1 MAGTKRPV
9 GLATDWAWSGMETK
23 SVIIK
28 VVGDAT
34 AFPSVADGVIRFTVP
49 AELNGMNLISIGA
62 HVYTASDGGTAINV
76 SLYNQTDSC
85 DMLSVQLTIDNSE
98 VDSAT
103 AATAATIDVTHD
115 DVATAD
121 VLRVDV
127 NQCGANAKGFE
138 LRMGFQLPTA

>member
-1 MAGTKRPV
+1 MGAMKQ
-9 GLATDWAWSGMETK
+9 SGSKTSWTWEPDIK
-23 SVIIK
+23 SVILK
-28 VVGDAT
+28 VVGDAA

-49 AELNGMNLISIGA
+49 AELNGMNLVSIGA

-85 DMLSVQLTIDNSE
+85 DMLSTQLTIDNTE
-98 VDSAT
+98 TDSKD
-103 AATAATIDVTHD
+103 AAAAAVIDATHD
-115 DVATAD
+115 DVATGD

-127 NQCGANAKGFE
+127 NQCGTNAKGFE